1 MNKKTINSISTS
13 RSTGKKMRMA
23 KIAVLTTLFFS
34 VSLISQAQNHEL
46 FSLGSDT
53 NSGEGFA
60 LYPANYEDFLAN
72 DFGYEDRMFWVGR
85 DDVKTDLPYVLPGPK
100 NGWGGTGPTAGIRSH
115 FLNLGFMLEAAER
128 AAGSLKI
135 DLADTDSVHAA
146 HLKVLVNGVDFQFKL
161 EKGAGMALE
170 GDKGTSSTEQVIQI
184 PLAKGILQNGLNK
197 ITISILDGGWIA
209 FDHISLTTTPTAEI
223 KDIQEA
229 VIGEVKSANYQLE
242 ESGSAVQPLLVEVFQ
257 LDNEPLLSVKLDGK
271 EILTEKLEQ
280 GKYLLEAGMP
290 AVKQS
295 TTSQFEVLLDGKV
308 VKKGTVTRSPQPVQ
322 QLSGYVNT
330 LLGTAH
336 SRWMIAPGPWMP
348 FGMVKLS
355 PDNQN
360 SGWQAGYDPNFE
372 SIGTFSHIHE
382 WTMTGLGTFPTIG
395 ETIQTT
401 VGDQSDINSGYRSTI
416 DKSTEYAGIG
426 LYKVHL
432 TDTDIW
438 ASLTATDRASFQK
451 YEFMKGDKGRIMI
464 DLSIP
469 TEYGYEIESCEITQ
483 VSPTRIEGKSH
494 QLTPNAWSKGVGQDY
509 LVHFVI
515 EFDQPIAEF
524 AHWVD
529 GQVVKGEN
537 LAATDPKSAGAFV
550 EFDLTKS
557 NTVQM
562 RTGISYV
569 SIENAAM
576 NLDTEI
582 SKPFG
587 WKFDAVVAN
596 QQNIWDELLGRVQVT
611 SNDARE
617 KERFYTNMYRAL
629 ASRNTFSDVDG
640 KWRDAD
646 ENIQQFEDPNDLALG
661 CDAFWNTFWNLNQFW
676 NLVTPDWSNQWVRSQ
691 LAMYD
696 NAGWLAKGPA
706 GMEYIPVMVAE
717 HEIALIVG
725 AYQMGI
731 RDYDVDKAFEAVV
744 KMQTT
749 EATKVGGGIAG
760 NLDLKT
766 YLEHQYVP
774 YDQGRFSNSLEYSF
788 DDWTVGQFAKSLGK
802 TAEYEEFNA
811 RGAWWKN
818 AIDPAT
824 GYARMKDSAGNWLED
839 FDPFKSGA
847 NHHYVEGNAWQ
858 LTFFVPQDVP
868 GLMTA
873 IGKEKFLERLEW
885 GFEES
890 DRWRFNGPNDQYWDY
905 PVVQGNQQSMH
916 FAFLFNY
923 AEKPWLTQKWSRAIL
938 DRYYGY
944 DVTNAYLGDEDQ
956 GQMSA
961 WFVMASMGLFQV
973 DGGTRSE
980 PIYEIG
986 SPLYEKVEIKLD
998 NRFGRGEKFTIQ
1010 AKNASRKNKY
1020 VQSATLNGKP
1030 LNQFW
1035 FEAKELLKGGT
1046 LVLEMGPDP
1055 NENWGVDKL
1064 PY

>member
-1 MNKKTINSISTS
+1 MKNRINYILKSLKS
-13 RSTGKKMRMA
+13 RTLLLVFLLLT
-23 KIAVLTTLFFS
+23 AVFPTAS
-34 VSLISQAQNHEL
+34 AQDSEL
-46 FSLGSDT
+46 FSLGAETD
-53 NSGEGFA
+53 SGEGFS
-60 LYPANYEDFLAN
+60 LYPDKYTEFIAH
-72 DFGYEDRMFWVGR
+72 DFGFEDRMFWIGR
-85 DDVKTDLPYVLPGPK
+85 DDIQADFPYVLPGPK
-100 NGWGGTGPTAGIRSH
+100 NGWGGTGHTAGIRSH
-115 FLNLGFMLEAAER
+115 FLNLGFVLDKATGAS
-128 AAGSLKI
+128 GKLKI
-135 DLADTDSVHAA
+135 DLVDTDSLHAP
-146 HLKVLVNGVDFQFKL
+146 HLKVLVNGEDFQFNLKKGSGLVL
-161 EKGAGMALE
+161 EKGE
-170 GDKGTSSTEQVIQI
+170 GTPDSGQLIEI
-184 PLAKGILQNGLNK
+184 PLAEGILKNGLNRIS
-197 ITISILDGGWIA
+197 ITILDGGWIA
-209 FDHISLTTTPTAEI
+209 FDRISLATTLSPDLI
-223 KDIQEA
+223 KPQDA
-229 VIGEVKSANYQLE
+229 VLGEVTAATYQLE
-242 ESGSAVQPLLVEVFQ
+242 DSGTIVQPLLVEIFH
-257 LDNEPLLSVKLDGK
+257 LDENPELTVKLDGK
-271 EILTEKLEQ
+271 EILTQKLEE

-290 AVKQS
+290 GVSQPTNS
-295 TTSQFEVLLDGKV
+295 TYEILLDGKS
-308 VKKGTVTRSPQPVQ
+308 VKHGEITRSPQPMHG
-322 QLSGYVNT
+322 LSGYVNT

-382 WTMTGLGTFPTIG
+382 WTMTGLGTFPTAG
-395 ETIQTT
+395 ELVWTT
-401 VGDQSDINSGYRSTI
+401 VGDQSDVDSGYRSTI
-416 DKSTEYAGIG
+416 DKSSEYAGIG

-451 YEFMKGDKGRIMI
+451 YEFGQGERGRIMV

-469 TEYGYEIESCEITQ
+469 TEYGYQIESCEITR

-509 LVHFVI
+509 IVHFVI

-524 AHWVD
+524 GHWVD
-529 GQVVKGEN
+529 GRIVKGEN
-537 LAATDPKSAGAFV
+537 LFATDPKSAGAFV
-550 EFDLTKS
+550 EFDILQNK
-557 NTVQM
+557 TVQM

-569 SIENAAM
+569 SIENAAE
-576 NLDTEI
+576 NLSVEI
-582 SKPFG
+582 SNPFG
-587 WKFDAVVAN
+587 WDFDAVVAN
-596 QQNIWDELLGRVQVT
+596 QQTVWNGLLDRVKVS

-640 KWRDAD
+640 RWRDAD

-676 NLVTPDWSNQWVRSQ
+676 NLVTPEWSNKWVRSQ

-731 RDYDVDKAFEAVV
+731 RDFDVEKAFEAVV

-749 EATKVGGGIAG
+749 EATEVGGGFAG
-760 NLDLKT
+760 NRDLLT
-766 YLEHQYVP
+766 YLEHHYVP

-802 TAEYEEFNA
+802 TAEYEQFNE
-811 RGAWWKN
+811 RGSWWKN
-818 AIDPAT
+818 VIDPST
-824 GYARMKDSAGNWLED
+824 GYARMKDSEGKWLED
-839 FDPFKSGA
+839 FDPFTSGA

-858 LTFFVPQDVP
+858 LSFFVPQDVP
-868 GLMTA
+868 GLMKE

-923 AEKPWLTQKWSRAIL
+923 AGKPWLTQKWSRAIL

-961 WFVMASMGLFQV
+961 WFVMASLGLFQV

-980 PIYEIG
+980 PIYEIA
-986 SPLYEKVEIKLD
+986 SPLFEQVEIKLD
-998 NRFGRGEKFTIQ
+998 NQYGRGEKFIIT

-1030 LNQFW
+1030 LHQFW
-1035 FEAKELLKGGT
+1035 FGVNELLQGGE
-1046 LVLEMGPDP
+1046 LILEMGPNP
-1055 NENWGVDKL
+1055 NENWGTGKL